1 MIYVLKTQ
9 NDYGSYVDEY
19 GQRWEVQTARGV
31 YGAIVEDWQQFPSLD
46 DALIEWGLT
55 EYVEPEPIDISTETE

>member
-9 NDYGSYVDEY
+9 NDKGSYVDAY

-31 YGAIVEDWQQFPSLD
+31 YGRIVEDWQQFPSLE
-46 DALIEWGLT
+46 DALNEWGLA
-55 EYVEPEPIDISTETE
+55 EYAEPEPIDI